1 MSRSQILLNL
11 KCNHKLQEH
20 KVIQK
25 MAQKNKS
32 KKETVI
38 PKIKIKKARKG
49 KMTSQRYGMEVR
61 KKTRKKRKEMSH

>member
-1 MSRSQILLNL
+1 
-11 KCNHKLQEH
+11 
-20 KVIQK
+20 

>member
-1 MSRSQILLNL
+1 
-11 KCNHKLQEH
+11 
-20 KVIQK
+20 

-38 PKIKIKKARKG
+38 PKIKIKKALKG